1 MPGEQ
6 HGAPVTVRY
15 WAGARAA
22 AGVDQDQVSAEVTAG
37 AGLTVAGV
45 LESVTARRPA
55 LGAIVGVS
63 TLLLDGRA
71 VRADAPITGGAL
83 LEVLPP
89 FAGG

>member
-1 MPGEQ
+1 MPSEPS
-6 HGAPVTVRY
+6 ARAVTVRY

-22 AGVDQDQVSAEVTAG
+22 AGVDQDTVPAAPTVG
-37 AGLTVAGV
+37 AVLAAVVAN
-45 LESVTARRPA
+45 RPA
-55 LGAIVGVS
+55 LGRVAEVS

-71 VRADAPITGGAL
+71 ASRDDAVPPGAV

>member
-6 HGAPVTVRY
+6 HSTPVTVRY

-22 AGVDQDQVSAEVTAG
+22 AGVDQDLVTPADEG
-37 AGLTVAGV
+37 ALTVAVV
-45 LESVTARRPA
+45 LEAVTARRPA
-55 LGAIVGVS
+55 LAAIVGVS

-71 VRADAPITGGAL
+71 VPADAPITAGAL